1 MAKKKLKRRPIG
13 ISPAALVHV
22 GESKLE
28 KTKIEL
34 IRYNANSC
42 QEIWF
47 EQATDIKKSDI
58 VKGSVNWLNVYGLS
72 DITSIEQIGNAF
84 SMNRF
89 LLADLLDTKL
99 RSKTEEQ
106 DGHLSISIKA
116 PHWDESI
123 INFETEQISF
133 VMGDDFIICFQ
144 EKEGDL
150 FDSIRE
156 RIRLGKGTVRQRESG
171 YLLFLLMDVII
182 DHFLVIIDKTQDIL
196 DELQLIIN
204 ANPREPDFLRTQHVK
219 TELMQIRKAVLPIR
233 ESISQLNHAEE
244 KYFSL
249 STEKLFDHLISN
261 ITDCLESVEIQREM
275 IATMSDIYFSRQN
288 GKMNEIIKW
297 LTIMSTIFIPL
308 SFIAGVYGMNFSYM
322 PELSWHYGYPA
333 IISLMVIV
341 VLGLLYFL
349 RRKRWI

>member
-1 MAKKKLKRRPIG
+1 MRKRKFKRRPIG
-13 ISPAALVHV
+13 VSPAALIHV
-22 GESKLE
+22 GEKKLD

-34 IRYNANSC
+34 IRYNAPSC

-47 EQATDIKKSDI
+47 ENASDLQKTDILRDH
-58 VKGSVNWLNVYGLS
+58 VNWLNVYGLS
-72 DITSIEQIGNAF
+72 DVTSIELIGNAF
-84 SMNRF
+84 SMNKF

-116 PHWDESI
+116 PTWDDNVL
-123 INFETEQISF
+123 NFDAEQISF
-133 VMGDDFIICFQ
+133 VLGQDFLICFQ

-156 RIRLGKGTVRQRESG
+156 RIKQGKGTVRQREPG

-182 DHFLVIIDKTQDIL
+182 DHFLVILDKTQDTL
-196 DELQLIIN
+196 DSLQISIN
-204 ANPREPDFLRTQHVK
+204 ANPREVDFLKTQHMK

-233 ESISQLNHAEE
+233 ESISQLTHTEE
-244 KYFSL
+244 SYFSGA
-249 STEKLFDHLISN
+249 TEKLFDHLISN
-261 ITDCLESVEIQREM
+261 VTDCLESVEIQREM

-308 SFIAGVYGMNFSYM
+308 SFIAGVYGMNFTFM

-333 IISLMVIV
+333 VIALMVIV
-341 VLGLLYFL
+341 VIGILFFL
-349 RRKRWI
+349 RKRRWI